1 MNSSNRILGLLLIV
15 LLVMGC
21 GKDAE
26 LAEDDSL
33 RIHAV
38 QFRMPFGQ
46 SRLLTYD
53 YPDMELISEST
64 LGKVSTRMLARPGSS
79 EIWIGS
85 ETSQDIIVYDSAQ
98 DSILMRIN
106 VGVPIGGLAFNTDGK
121 RCLVSHGAVLARDK
135 SQPNATL
142 LDADSRQPMKA
153 FRVGASPRGAC
164 FDADS
169 LRAFVAN
176 TGGNTISLLN
186 MVQGFTEDSLVV
198 GDAPQDLALDPA
210 GRWLYVAC
218 LGAPTPEG
226 RARGELQVYSLP
238 ELTLIASVEA
248 GDHPSRV
255 NCAPA
260 GEFIVVSDM
269 WIRDG
274 DEPRVRVFSVA
285 SDERG
290 LPRIELRSEIKAGDN
305 PLSGSLGPGGRYFLA
320 SDFANCRVALLDVRK
335 GKRLRWLQLP
345 GIADE
350 RFCVDAMFS
359 TRP

>member
-1 MNSSNRILGLLLIV
+1 MNSSNRILGLLLIA

-21 GKDAE
+21 G
-26 LAEDDSL
+26 EDTGQTEDVSQ

-53 YPDMELISEST
+53 YPNMELISEST
-64 LGKVSTRMLARPGSS
+64 LGQVSTRMIVRPGSN

-85 ETSQDIIVYDSAQ
+85 ETSQDIIIYDSAQ
-98 DSILMRIN
+98 DSILKR
-106 VGVPIGGLAFNTDGK
+106 VSLGVPIGGLAFDANGE

-142 LDADSRQPMKA
+142 LHADSRKPMKA
-153 FRVGASPRGAC
+153 FKVGSSPRGAC

-186 MVQGFTEDSLVV
+186 MTRGFTEDSLVV

-218 LGAPTPEG
+218 LGTSTPEG
-226 RARGELQVYSLP
+226 RDPGELQVYSLP
-238 ELTLIASVEA
+238 ELTLVASIEA
-248 GDHPSRV
+248 GAHPSRV
-255 NCAPA
+255 NCSQD
-260 GEFIVVSDM
+260 GELIVVSDM
-269 WIRDG
+269 WIREG

-290 LPRIELRSEIKAGDN
+290 LPVIKLRHEIDAGDN
-305 PLSGSLGPGGRYFLA
+305 PLSGSLSPDGRHFLV
-320 SDFANCRVALLDVRK
+320 SDFANCRVALLDIKK

-345 GIADE
+345 GIANE
-350 RFCVDAMFS
+350 RFCVDALFS
-359 TRP
+359 QQ

>member
-1 MNSSNRILGLLLIV
+1 MNLSNRIMGLLFIA

-21 GKDAE
+21 GKDAQQGSG
-26 LAEDDSL
+26 DSL

-53 YPDMELISEST
+53 YPDMELISEFT
-64 LGKVSTRMLARPGSS
+64 LGKISTRMTTRPGSN

-85 ETSQDIIVYDSAQ
+85 ETSQDIIIYDSAL
-98 DSILMRIN
+98 DSILNRVN
-106 VGVPIGGLAFNTDGK
+106 VGVPIGGLAFDTSGK

-142 LDADSRQPMKA
+142 LDADSRKPMKA
-153 FRVGASPRGAC
+153 FRVGESPRGVC

-176 TGGNTISLLN
+176 TGGNTVSLLN
-186 MVQGFTEDSLVV
+186 MTLGFTEDSLVV
-198 GDAPQDLALDPA
+198 GDAPQDLALDPV

-218 LGAPTPEG
+218 LGTSTPEG
-226 RARGELQVYSLP
+226 RDPGELQVYSLP
-238 ELTLIASVEA
+238 ELTLVASIEA
-248 GDHPSRV
+248 GAHPSRV
-255 NCAPA
+255 NCSPD
-260 GEFIVVSDM
+260 GEFIVVSDL
-269 WIRDG
+269 WIRAG

-290 LPRIELRSEIKAGDN
+290 LPVFELRHEIDAGDN
-305 PLSGSLGPGGRYFLA
+305 PLSGSLSQDGRHFLV
-320 SDFANCRVALLDVRK
+320 SDFANCRVALLDVKK

-345 GIADE
+345 GIASE
-350 RFCVDAMFS
+350 RFCVDALFS
-359 TRP
+359 QQ